1 VNISHSEL
9 EALLQLSAVPGIG
22 SSRLRALVGHFRSA
36 VAVLKASA
44 KAVSF
49 VPGIDLGTAERIG
62 SRLGEEFA
70 KRQMERLQKSGIRLL
85 TFWDTDYPASL
96 KEIYDPPAFL
106 FVNGRME
113 SVDECSVAIVGTRQP
128 SNYGKLV
135 AEKLSVQLA
144 TRGITIVS
152 GLAYG
157 IDTVAHQNTVR
168 SGGRTIAVLGSGVD
182 RIYPSENEKLAHLI
196 SEHGAVVSEF
206 PMGSGPDRANFP
218 RRNRLIGGMSLGV
231 IVVEAGEKS
240 GALITASMAL
250 DQNREV
256 FAVPGNIDSKKS
268 IGCNA
273 LIKEGAQVVTDVE
286 DVLNVLSPKLGQL
299 ETTPDKTR
307 EIPDLTES
315 EQVVFSSLSN
325 QARHI
330 DDLAKELN
338 LSTSKLLSVLLNL
351 ELKNIVKQNPGK
363 LFVRL

>member
-1 VNISHSEL
+1 M
-9 EALLQLSAVPGIG
+9 
-22 SSRLRALVGHFRSA
+22 R
-36 VAVLKASA
+36 ASA
-44 KAVSF
+44 KALSV
-49 VPGIDLGTAERIG
+49 VPGIDRGTADRVG
-62 SRLGEEFA
+62 LAPGKEFA
-70 KRQMERLQKSGIRLL
+70 KRQMERLQNSGTRLL
-85 TFWDTDYPASL
+85 TFWDTDYPTSL

-106 FVNGRME
+106 FVKGRIE
-113 SVDECSVAIVGTRQP
+113 SVDECAVAIVGTRQP

-144 TRGITIVS
+144 ALGITIVS

-157 IDTVAHQNTVR
+157 IDTAAHQSTVR

-182 RIYPSENEKLAHLI
+182 RIYPSENEKLAHRI
-196 SEHGAVVSEF
+196 IEQGAVVSEF
-206 PMGSGPDRANFP
+206 PMGCGPDRANFP

-250 DQNREV
+250 EQNREV

-268 IGCNA
+268 VGCNA

-286 DVLNVLSPKLGQL
+286 DVLNVLSPKLGQI
-299 ETTPDKTR
+299 EKTPDKTM
-307 EIPDLTES
+307 ETPGLTER

-325 QARHI
+325 QAKHI
-330 DDLAKELN
+330 DDLAKELK
-338 LSTSKLLSVLLNL
+338 LSTSQLLSVLLNL